1 MKTSPT
7 KVAQN
12 LYRDPSGLY
21 YGRKMINGRARWK
34 SLQTTNRT
42 RADSSLRS
50 WLLELDLAA
59 PSLEM
64 KLGALIENFLLTR
77 AGLKKKTVQLDT
89 NLASVFKATFR
100 AGLGKAVAQIK
111 TSDLLIWLNAQEK
124 ARDWSHTTFNR
135 YRLFLFQLFNVAEAD
150 GVVSE
155 SGNPFK
161 KKFIRCKSHV
171 EPVRNIPTDKEF
183 YALVADV
190 RKHAGSRRD
199 QSADFLAFQGLAAL
213 GQAEA
218 EDLKWSDVGEKFLS
232 IQRRKTG
239 ERFTVPI
246 YVWLRPLIDKLTAE
260 REDISPDAKVFGQA
274 QAAKALTNACKR
286 LNLTHFSQRN
296 LRQCG
301 IARLAHAGITPRQA
315 SLWQGHTD
323 GGVLIQKIYRK
334 VKCSDDAA
342 LERTELE
349 KLSKTIP
356 LPFEVAA

>member
-1 MKTSPT
+1 MKFNPVL
-7 KVAQN
+7 VAQN
-12 LYRDPSGLY
+12 LYRCPTSGTY
-21 YGRKMINGRARWK
+21 YGRRKIKSRVRWK
-34 SLQTTNRT
+34 SFKTTNRT

-59 PSLEM
+59 PSSEM
-64 KLGALIENFLLTR
+64 KLGELVERFLATR
-77 AGLKKKTVQLDT
+77 SGNKPKTVQLDT
-89 NLASVFKATFR
+89 HLAGVFKRTFR
-100 AGLGKAVAQIK
+100 GGLGKAVAQIK
-111 TSDLLIWLNAQEK
+111 TSELLIWLNAQEK
-124 ARDWSHTTFNR
+124 ARGWSHTTFNR
-135 YRLFLFQLFNVAEAD
+135 YRLFLYQLFSVAEAD
-150 GVVSE
+150 GVVTE

-171 EPVRNIPTDKEF
+171 EPVRNIPTDQEF
-183 YALVADV
+183 YAIINDV

-199 QSADFLAFQGLAAL
+199 ASADFLAFQGLAAL

-246 YVWLRPLIDKLTAE
+246 YVWLRPLMDKLTAE
-260 REDISPDAKVFGQA
+260 REDISPDAKVFAQA

-286 LNLTHFSQRN
+286 LGLTHFSQRN

-301 IARLAHAGITPRQA
+301 IARLAHAGVTPRQA
-315 SLWQGHTD
+315 AAWQGHTD
-323 GGVLIQKIYRK
+323 GGIMVQKIYRK

-342 LERTELE
+342 LEQAELA
-349 KLSKTIP
+349 KLDKVAV
-356 LPFEVAA
+356 FQVAA